1 VTPRPGRAQPNR
13 NASRCTISTYTG
25 RRRRAAAGVRGG
37 CAKFSS
43 SAHPMTR
50 LSSSPFGFP
59 PRRVSCLK
67 SQMEMQLNAPPCGA
81 WQRRA
86 CVPSPV
92 LEARCPVETWHAGLG
107 LGATRPETI
116 RLFFI
121 PNPRRQRPVSR
132 CHHQRPAAAQRQT
145 VDISPR
151 RMETVH
157 MMFDGQM
164 ASDLAVSRSTQYGR
178 SGVYRELCSRAVQ
191 IPSILPSMCS
201 WEIRFRPMHS
211 IHAQHER
218 TT

>member
-1 VTPRPGRAQPNR
+1 MAPIAAATYRYRTVMHHDVHNR
-13 NASRCTISTYTG
+13 TYTKTYTG

-67 SQMEMQLNAPPCGA
+67 SQMQLNAPPCGA

-178 SGVYRELCSRAVQ
+178 SGVMLSSCPNPFNVFMGDQVSA
-191 IPSILPSMCS
+191 
-201 WEIRFRPMHS
+201 
-211 IHAQHER
+211 HAQH
-218 TT
+218 TCTA

>member
-1 VTPRPGRAQPNR
+1 MTSAGPRKRNR
-13 NASRCTISTYTG
+13 TACRTNHHATMLQRTEPSCITLHNRTYTG

-59 PRRVSCLK
+59 PPAA
-67 SQMEMQLNAPPCGA
+67 SQMQLNAPPCGA

-132 CHHQRPAAAQRQT
+132 SGATTTSGQRQRSAKLL
-145 VDISPR
+145 IFPP
-151 RMETVH
+151 
-157 MMFDGQM
+157 DGW
-164 ASDLAVSRSTQYGR
+164 R
-178 SGVYRELCSRAVQ
+178 LC
-191 IPSILPSMCS
+191 
-201 WEIRFRPMHS
+201 
-211 IHAQHER
+211 
-218 TT
+218 T

>member
-1 VTPRPGRAQPNR
+1 MRQVLVIRAPDDPTQFVAFRFP
-13 NASRCTISTYTG
+13 A
-25 RRRRAAAGVRGG
+25 
-37 CAKFSS
+37 
-43 SAHPMTR
+43 
-50 LSSSPFGFP
+50 P
-59 PRRVSCLK
+59 PRLM
-67 SQMEMQLNAPPCGA
+67 SQITNATQCPAVWSVRA

-157 MMFDGQM
+157 MMLDGQM

-178 SGVYRELCSRAVQ
+178 SGVMLSSCPNPFNVFM
-191 IPSILPSMCS
+191 PS

>member
-1 VTPRPGRAQPNR
+1 MSVPAGPDACMRPACTTNR

-59 PRRVSCLK
+59 PPAA
-67 SQMEMQLNAPPCGA
+67 SQMQLNAPPCGA

-92 LEARCPVETWHAGLG
+92 LAARCPVETWHAGLG

-116 RLFFI
+116 RLFLI

-132 CHHQRPAAAQRQT
+132 CHHVHQRPAAAQRQT

-157 MMFDGQM
+157 MMLDGQM

-178 SGVYRELCSRAVQ
+178 SGVMLSSCPNPFNVFMGDQVSA
-191 IPSILPSMCS
+191 
-201 WEIRFRPMHS
+201 
-211 IHAQHER
+211 HAQH
-218 TT
+218 TCTA

>member
-1 VTPRPGRAQPNR
+1 MSVPAGPNGRCVPHAQPNR

-59 PRRVSCLK
+59 PRRVSN
-67 SQMEMQLNAPPCGA
+67 SMQLNAPPCPAVWSVAASSVRAGRRF
-81 WQRRA
+81 WQRG
-86 CVPSPV
+86 
-92 LEARCPVETWHAGLG
+92 ARSRRGTQGWAWGLP
-107 LGATRPETI
+107 APR
-116 RLFFI
+116 RSDFFLSLYS
-121 PNPRRQRPVSR
+121 NPRRQRPVSR
-132 CHHQRPAAAQRQT
+132 CHHVHQRPAAAQRQT

-157 MMFDGQM
+157 MMLDGQM

-178 SGVYRELCSRAVQ
+178 SGVMLSSCPNPFNVFMGDQVSA
-191 IPSILPSMCS
+191 
-201 WEIRFRPMHS
+201 
-211 IHAQHER
+211 HAQH
-218 TT
+218 TCTA